1 MRYLGGGGQT
11 GDFMSSF
18 IRIPT
23 FESFNLSFIKFL
35 NSAEMVTDTCSKT
48 WIQEIQSSELPKN
61 MCCARGG
68 CLHWWESWPECD
80 MICVQCRSC
89 PTLWMWPQ
97 CCTSAAALPAPASQP
112 DLDTPQLYLVM
123 LFTFNMVAYLPPEIL
138 KCKKYLRQ
146 NRNLPPCWCRG
157 WCGQLV
163 LSWGPPGPHLWPQP
177 RPHPRYL
184 LGSLHA
190 EINITSL
197 KIIILSP
204 VRCIV

>member
-35 NSAEMVTDTCSKT
+35 NSAELVRDTCIKT
-48 WIQEIQSSELPKN
+48 WIQDTQSSELPKN
-61 MCCARGG
+61 ISICTFCAVHEAGVSVVENHDQSAILSVSSVAAV
-68 CLHWWESWPECD
+68 LHYECG
-80 MICVQCRSC
+80 R
-89 PTLWMWPQ
+89 
-97 CCTSAAALPAPASQP
+97 SAAPLQP
-112 DLDTPQLYLVM
+112 QSAWPGYSSTVLGNVIL
-123 LFTFNMVAYLPPEIL
+123 LFTFTMVAPESL
-138 KCKKYLRQ
+138 QCQKQKSA
-146 NRNLPPCWCRG
+146 PCWCRG

-163 LSWGPPGPHLWPQP
+163 LSWGPPGPHLRPQP